1 MFDNRVL
8 HLCIDHPT
16 RKVEF
21 TARSGKKYSLLDITR
36 TSADRIAQLTY
47 SDLFTCHVGLI
58 FFITWLHIRP
68 V

>member
-8 HLCIDHPT
+8 HLCIDYPT

-21 TARSGKKYSLLDITR
+21 TARSGKKYSLPDITR
-36 TSADRIAQLTY
+36 TSACRIVSLTY
-47 SDLFTCHVGLI
+47 SDLFTCHVGLVS
-58 FFITWLHIRP
+58 FTTWLHIRP

>member
-21 TARSGKKYSLLDITR
+21 TARSGKKYSLPDITR
-36 TSADRIAQLTY
+36 TSANRIAQLTY
-47 SDLFTCHVGLI
+47 SNQFTCHVGLI

>member
-21 TARSGKKYSLLDITR
+21 TARSGKNYSLPDITR
-36 TSADRIAQLTY
+36 NSACRIAQLTY
-47 SDLFTCHVGLI
+47 TDLFTVRVGLVYTT
-58 FFITWLHIRP
+58 TWLHIRP